1 MVNYFI
7 IKCMKFQIHKI
18 VKIFTFLLKVY
29 TFITLYSFIVSF
41 NSTTIFSSLL
51 DWVVELPN
59 SKEVNKETG
68 E

>member
-1 MVNYFI
+1 
-7 IKCMKFQIHKI
+7 MKFQIHKI